1 MPHIPQQ
8 EHAWALSGQL
18 RVGGY
23 GQIKMF
29 FCGAEDVAIYTGR
42 AGGLWVPPWES
53 GSEGKHQFTKH
64 MYLEYQSFNRG
75 LEGITVGRKTHGI
88 Q

>member
-1 MPHIPQQ
+1 
-8 EHAWALSGQL
+8 
-18 RVGGY
+18 
-23 GQIKMF
+23 MF

-53 GSEGKHQFTKH
+53 GSEGKHQFTEH

-75 LEGITVGRKTHGI
+75 LEGITVGRKTHGMNETPSHGI
-88 Q
+88 TTHKAFFQLQR